1 VLDVRRREFI
11 TLLGGG
17 AAAWP
22 LAARAQTAASMR
34 SIGVLTALAENDV
47 GWQRNFAGFVAGLSE
62 KGWLEGRSF
71 RFLFRYVPGGNL
83 DHLRMAAGE
92 LVALAPDVILAVN
105 PYSARFVADRTREIP
120 IVFLLSTD
128 PVAEGLVASV
138 SRPGGNVTGFTQ
150 SDYSL
155 GGKWPQLLKEMVP
168 GVTAVLVIVGGD
180 ASWSSWAAA
189 YLRSIEQAA
198 QTLNIS
204 VTAIE
209 IHNQSEIEQKI
220 TALGKPNVGLI
231 FPPNSFTSDHRP
243 QIIELVTRLRLP
255 SIYFARFFVL
265 DGGLMSYGIDQPHL
279 FRQAGSY
286 VDRILRGTKPADLPA
301 QFPTKF
307 ELVINIKTAKKLGL
321 NVPDALLAR
330 ADEVIE

>member
-1 VLDVRRREFI
+1 MLDLRRRQFL
-11 TLLGGG
+11 TLLGG
-17 AAAWP
+17 AAAARP

-47 GWQRNFAGFVAGLSE
+47 GWQRNFTGFVAGLSE

-92 LVALAPDVILAVN
+92 LVALAPDVILAVS
-105 PYSARFVADRTREIP
+105 PSAARFVADRTREIP
-120 IVFLLSTD
+120 VVFLLSND

-168 GVTAVLVIVGGD
+168 TVTALLVIMGGD
-180 ASWSSWAAA
+180 ASWSAA

-220 TALGKPNVGLI
+220 TALGEPNVGLI
-231 FPPNSFTSDHRP
+231 FPPHAFTSDHRP

-279 FRQAGSY
+279 FWQAGSY

-301 QFPTKF
+301 QSPTKF
-307 ELVINIKTAKKLGL
+307 ELVINLKTAKALGL
-321 NVPDALLAR
+321 TVPDNLLAR

>member
-1 VLDVRRREFI
+1 MNNRRELI
-11 TLLGGG
+11 TLLGG
-17 AAAWP
+17 AAAVWA
-22 LAARAQTAASMR
+22 LAARAQTAPPMR
-34 SIGVLTALAENDV
+34 RIGVLTALAEKDL
-47 GWQRNFAGFVAGLSE
+47 GWQRNFAGFVAGLRE
-62 KGWLEGRSF
+62 KGWSEGRDF
-71 RFLFRYVPGGNL
+71 RFQFRYVPGGNL
-83 DHLRMAAGE
+83 EHLRVAAGE
-92 LVALAPDVILAVN
+92 LVALAPDVILAVS
-105 PYSARFVADRTREIP
+105 PAAGRFVADRTRQIP
-120 IVFLLSTD
+120 VVFLLSTD

-155 GGKWPQLLKEMVP
+155 GGKWPQLLNEMVP
-168 GVTAVLVIVGGD
+168 TVTALRVIMGGD
-180 ASWSSWAAA
+180 ASWLPA

-220 TALGKPNVGLI
+220 TALEEPNVGLV
-231 FPPNSFTSDHRP
+231 FPPHAFTSDHRP

-301 QFPTKF
+301 QSPTKF

>member
-1 VLDVRRREFI
+1 MKRREFI
-11 TLLGGG
+11 TLLGGA

-22 LAARAQTAASMR
+22 LAARAQTAPSMR
-34 SIGVLTALAENDV
+34 RIGVLTALAEKDF
-47 GWQRNFAGFVAGLSE
+47 GWQRNFAGFVAGLRE
-62 KGWLEGRSF
+62 KGWSEGRDF
-71 RFLFRYVPGGNL
+71 RFQFRYVPGGNL
-83 DHLRMAAGE
+83 DHLRVAAGE
-92 LVALAPDVILAVN
+92 LVALAPDVILAVS
-105 PYSARFVADRTREIP
+105 PAAARFVADHTREIP
-120 IVFLLSTD
+120 VVFLLSID
-128 PVAEGLVASV
+128 PVAEGLVATV

-168 GVTAVLVIVGGD
+168 TVTALLVIMGGD
-180 ASWSSWAAA
+180 TFRSPA

-220 TALGKPNVGLI
+220 TALGEPNVGLI
-231 FPPNSFTSDHRP
+231 FPPDAFTSDHRP

-301 QFPTKF
+301 QSPTKF

>member
-1 VLDVRRREFI
+1 MQFDQLRRRQFI
-11 TLLGGG
+11 TLLGG

-22 LAARAQTAASMR
+22 LAARAQQPAMR

-47 GWQRNFAGFVAGLSE
+47 EWQRNFAGFVAGLSE

-92 LVALAPDVILAVN
+92 LVALAPDVILAVT
-105 PYSARFVADRTREIP
+105 PIAARFVADRTREIP
-120 IVFLLSTD
+120 VVFLLSID

-155 GGKWPQLLKEMVP
+155 GGKWPQLLKEMAP
-168 GVTAVLVIVGGD
+168 NVTALFVIVGGD
-180 ASWSSWAAA
+180 VSWSAWSAA
-189 YLRSIEQAA
+189 YLQSIEQAA

-204 VTAIE
+204 VTPIE

-243 QIIELVTRLRLP
+243 QIIELVTARASGPAPKIAPRAV
-255 SIYFARFFVL
+255 SAARFAT
-265 DGGLMSYGIDQPHL
+265 GLAAEN
-279 FRQAGSY
+279 R
-286 VDRILRGTKPADLPA
+286 
-301 QFPTKF
+301 
-307 ELVINIKTAKKLGL
+307 
-321 NVPDALLAR
+321 
-330 ADEVIE
+330 

>member
-1 VLDVRRREFI
+1 M
-11 TLLGGG
+11 
-17 AAAWP
+17 APSA
-22 LAARAQTAASMR
+22 
-34 SIGVLTALAENDV
+34 TAL
-47 GWQRNFAGFVAGLSE
+47 
-62 KGWLEGRSF
+62 
-71 RFLFRYVPGGNL
+71 
-83 DHLRMAAGE
+83 
-92 LVALAPDVILAVN
+92 
-105 PYSARFVADRTREIP
+105 
-120 IVFLLSTD
+120 
-128 PVAEGLVASV
+128 
-138 SRPGGNVTGFTQ
+138 
-150 SDYSL
+150 
-155 GGKWPQLLKEMVP
+155 
-168 GVTAVLVIVGGD
+168 LVIVGGD
-180 ASWSSWAAA
+180 ASWSSWSAA

-220 TALGKPNVGLI
+220 IALGKPNLGLI

-243 QIIELVTRLRLP
+243 EIIELVTRLRLP

>member
-1 VLDVRRREFI
+1 
-11 TLLGGG
+11 
-17 AAAWP
+17 
-22 LAARAQTAASMR
+22 MR

-47 GWQRNFAGFVAGLSE
+47 GWQRNFTGFVAGLSE

-71 RFLFRYVPGGNL
+71 RFLFRYVPGGSL

-92 LVALAPDVILAVN
+92 LVALAPDVILAVS
-105 PYSARFVADRTREIP
+105 PSAARFVADRTREIP
-120 IVFLLSTD
+120 VVFLLSID

-168 GVTAVLVIVGGD
+168 TVTALLVIMGSA
-180 ASWSSWAAA
+180 ASWSAA

-220 TALGKPNVGLI
+220 TALGEPNVGLI
-231 FPPNSFTSDHRP
+231 FPPDAFTSDHRP

-286 VDRILRGTKPADLPA
+286 VDRILRGMKPADLPA
-301 QFPTKF
+301 QSPTKF

>member
-1 VLDVRRREFI
+1 MASYIGRRRLLA
-11 TLLGGG
+11 TLGG

-22 LAARAQTAASMR
+22 LVARAQTAASMR

-120 IVFLLSTD
+120 VVFLLSVD

-155 GGKWPQLLKEMVP
+155 GGKWPQLLKEMAP
-168 GVTAVLVIVGGD
+168 SVTALLVIVGGD
-180 ASWSSWAAA
+180 ASWSSWSAA

-220 TALGKPNVGLI
+220 TALGKPN
-231 FPPNSFTSDHRP
+231 
-243 QIIELVTRLRLP
+243 
-255 SIYFARFFVL
+255 
-265 DGGLMSYGIDQPHL
+265 
-279 FRQAGSY
+279 
-286 VDRILRGTKPADLPA
+286 
-301 QFPTKF
+301 
-307 ELVINIKTAKKLGL
+307 
-321 NVPDALLAR
+321 LA
-330 ADEVIE
+330 VC

>member
-1 VLDVRRREFI
+1 MKRREFI
-11 TLLGGG
+11 TLLGG
-17 AAAWP
+17 AAAGCP

-34 SIGVLTALAENDV
+34 SIGVLTALAKNDV
-47 GWQRNFAGFVAGLSE
+47 GWQRNFTGFVAGLSE

-71 RFLFRYVPGGNL
+71 RFLFRYVPGGNR
-83 DHLRMAAGE
+83 DHLRIAAGE
-92 LVALAPDVILAVN
+92 LVALAPDVILAVS
-105 PYSARFVADRTREIP
+105 PTAARFVADRTREIP
-120 IVFLLSTD
+120 VVFLLSID

-155 GGKWPQLLKEMVP
+155 GGKWPQLLQEMVP
-168 GVTAVLVIVGGD
+168 TITALLIIMGGD
-180 ASWSSWAAA
+180 ASWSAA
-189 YLRSIEQAA
+189 YLPSIEQAA

-204 VTAIE
+204 VTAVE

-220 TALGKPNVGLI
+220 TSLVRPNVGFI
-231 FPPNSFTSDHRP
+231 FPPNPFTSDHRP

-265 DGGLMSYGIDQPHL
+265 DGGLMSYGIDQPYL

-301 QFPTKF
+301 QSPTKF
-307 ELVINIKTAKKLGL
+307 ELIINTKTAKKLGF

>member
-1 VLDVRRREFI
+1 MASYIGRRKFLA
-11 TLLGGG
+11 TLGGG
-17 AAAWP
+17 AVAWP
-22 LAARAQTAASMR
+22 LAARAQTVASMR

-92 LVALAPDVILAVN
+92 LVSLAPDVILAVN

-120 IVFLLSTD
+120 VVFLLSID

-155 GGKWPQLLKEMVP
+155 GGKWPQLLKEMAP
-168 GVTAVLVIVGGD
+168 SVTALLVIVGGD
-180 ASWSSWAAA
+180 ASWSSWSAA

-220 TALGKPNVGLI
+220 IA
-231 FPPNSFTSDHRP
+231 
-243 QIIELVTRLRLP
+243 
-255 SIYFARFFVL
+255 
-265 DGGLMSYGIDQPHL
+265 
-279 FRQAGSY
+279 
-286 VDRILRGTKPADLPA
+286 
-301 QFPTKF
+301 
-307 ELVINIKTAKKLGL
+307 
-321 NVPDALLAR
+321 
-330 ADEVIE
+330 